1 MTASYRF
8 YSEEQISPNQAK
20 TPEGFLICHAVP
32 IARTGMQLYGPGEID
47 IEEGP
52 DGIVRIFREA
62 EEVFRPQTIAS
73 FEGKPLCIEHPD
85 GVDITPGNW
94 RELAVGHLQN
104 VRRGEGIS
112 DHLLIADFIITHPD
126 AIRLIEDNPVYEV
139 SAGYDAQYMKL
150 GIGQGKQVNILGNHV
165 AFVKRGRCGPVCA
178 TKDHET
184 LPTTPQVKNP
194 VTLRSA
200 AGESVYSLPRKT
212 GDKMANGFKD
222 WLGKMKDALTK
233 GDLEGA
239 KSTMDEGAAIM
250 QMTGDPDDNETH
262 THVHIH
268 TGAPAITKA
277 EGNLPNT
284 GETRVTTAAT
294 GSGTDEMF
302 GSKTFD
308 EAFEEHVKK
317 TEDSVSSIRDSFEE
331 FKKEMRDSM
340 AKCMDSIA
348 EMAKAA
354 GTTVD
359 EKMTEMTGEGSA
371 KEEGDKEIEGGLKEE
386 APPGTGDSIMK
397 ARDSAMLEDSF
408 SQTVA
413 LAEILVPGI
422 AIPTFD
428 AASDKVSTYKSIC
441 ALRRRALGTVMATR
455 DGAAL
460 VERVAGRTPDI
471 ETLPCR
477 DLAPIFRGAAAAK
490 AEQNNA
496 AAARAST
503 QDNSYF
509 GHGYDQPKAG
519 KRPMT
524 IADVAKIN
532 EEFNAR
538 QAAAAAAK

>member
-8 YSEEQISPNQAK
+8 YSEEKISPNQAK
-20 TPEGFLICHAVP
+20 TPEGFLICNAVP

-52 DGIVRIFREA
+52 DGIVRIFREP
-62 EEVFRPQTIAS
+62 EEVFRAQTIAS

-104 VRRGEGIS
+104 VRRGEGIQ
-112 DHLLIADFIITHPD
+112 DHLLIADFVITDPR
-126 AIRLIEDNPVYEV
+126 AIALIEENPVYEV

-150 GIGQGKQVNILGNHV
+150 GVGQGKQTNIIGNHV

-178 TKDHET
+178 TKDHQT
-184 LPTTPQVKNP
+184 LATTPQVENAD
-194 VTLRSA
+194 TLRSA

-222 WLGKMKDALTK
+222 WLGKMKDALMN
-233 GDLEGA
+233 GDLESA
-239 KSTMDEGAAIM
+239 KSTMDEGASIM
-250 QMTGDPDDNETH
+250 EMTGDPADNETH

-277 EGNLPNT
+277 EGGLPNT
-284 GETRVTTAAT
+284 GETRVTNAAD
-294 GSGTDEMF
+294 GTEMF

-308 EAFEEHVKK
+308 AELEERFKK
-317 TEDSVSSIRDSFEE
+317 TDDSVSSIRDSFEE
-331 FKKEMRDSM
+331 FKKECRDTFAKM
-340 AKCMDSIA
+340 ADSLA
-348 EMAKAA
+348 EMAKSA

-359 EKMTEMTGEGSA
+359 ADEPGSGAGGEP
-371 KEEGDKEIEGGLKEE
+371 DKDIEGELKEE
-386 APPGTGDSIMK
+386 APAHTGDAILK
-397 ARDSAMLEDSF
+397 ARDSAMLEESF

-471 ETLPCR
+471 ESLPCR

-503 QDNSYF
+503 QDSSYF

-519 KRPMT
+519 RRPMS